1 MSWEYPVIAVTG
13 SSGAGTTTVKR
24 TFERMFAREDVHAAF
39 VDGDAFHR
47 YTRQEMARIFRE
59 EPERKDELSHFAVE
73 ANLLD
78 RLETLFQEYGDSGAG
93 TFRHYIHAEDKKM
106 IEAGYQVGT
115 FTEWQPLPTG
125 TDLLFY
131 EGLHG
136 GLVTSEVDIARH
148 VDLLVGVAPT
158 MNLEWIQK
166 IDRDMHARGY
176 TQEAVIDT
184 ILGRMDDYV
193 RYILPQFSRTHI
205 NFQRVPTVDT
215 SNPFE
220 VQDIPTDAESFVVI
234 RFRDPSTVDFP
245 YLLAMIQDAFMSRP
259 HTLVVPGSRL
269 SLAMELILGPLVRH
283 LLAQRRFR

>member
-1 MSWEYPVIAVTG
+1 MSREYPVIAVTG
-13 SSGAGTTTVKR
+13 SSGAGTTTVRR

-47 YTRQEMARIFRE
+47 YTRDELARMFRE
-59 EPERKDELSHFAVE
+59 EPERTDELSHFAVE

-78 RLETLFQEYGDSGAG
+78 RLEALLQEYGEQG
-93 TFRHYIHAEDKKM
+93 TGTYRHYIHAEDKRM
-106 IEAGYQVGT
+106 IEGGHKVGT
-115 FTEWQPLPTG
+115 FTDWQPLPCG

-136 GLVTSEVDIARH
+136 GLVTADLDIARH

-166 IDRDMHARGY
+166 IDRDTKLRGY
-176 TQEAVIDT
+176 SQEAVIDT
-184 ILGRMDDYV
+184 ILGRMHDYV
-193 RYILPQFSRTHI
+193 RYIQPQFSRTHI

-234 RFRDPSTVDFP
+234 RFRDPSAVDFP

-259 HTLVVPGSRL
+259 HTLVVPGSRMP
-269 SLAMELILGPLVRH
+269 LAMELILAPLVRH

>member
-1 MSWEYPVIAVTG
+1 MSREYPVIAVTG
-13 SSGAGTTTVKR
+13 SSGAGTTTVRR

-47 YTRQEMARIFRE
+47 YTKDELARIFRE

-78 RLETLFQEYGDSGAG
+78 RLEALFQEYGEHG
-93 TFRHYIHAEDKKM
+93 TGTYRHYVHAEDRRLV
-106 IEAGYQVGT
+106 EGGHQVGT
-115 FTEWQPLPTG
+115 FTDWQSLPCG

-136 GLVTSEVDIARH
+136 GLVTADHDIARH

-166 IDRDMHARGY
+166 IDRDTKLRGY
-176 TQEAVIDT
+176 SQEAVIDT
-184 ILGRMDDYV
+184 ILGRMHDYV
-193 RYILPQFSRTHI
+193 RYIQPQFSRSHI

-220 VQDIPTDAESFVVI
+220 VQDIPTDAESFVVV

-269 SLAMELILGPLVRH
+269 SLAMELILGPLVRQ
-283 LLAQRRFR
+283 LLSQRRFR

>member
-1 MSWEYPVIAVTG
+1 MSREYPIIAVTG
-13 SSGAGTTTVKR
+13 SSGAGTTTVRR
-24 TFERMFAREDVHAAF
+24 TFERMFTREDVHAAT

-47 YTRQEMARIFRE
+47 YTKDELARIFRE
-59 EPERKDELSHFAVE
+59 EPERTDELSHFAVE

-78 RLETLFQEYGDSGAG
+78 RLETLFQEYGDQGAG
-93 TFRHYIHAEDKKM
+93 TFRHYIHAEDKRM
-106 IEAGYQVGT
+106 IEQGHQVGT
-115 FTEWQPLPTG
+115 FTDWQPLPSG

-136 GLVTSEVDIARH
+136 GLVTPDHDIARH

-166 IDRDMHARGY
+166 IDRDTKLRGY
-176 TQEAVIDT
+176 SQEAVIDT
-184 ILGRMDDYV
+184 ILGRMHDYV
-193 RYILPQFSRTHI
+193 RYIQPQFSRTHI

-259 HTLVVPGSRL
+259 HTLVVPGARMP
-269 SLAMELILGPLVRH
+269 LAMELILGPLVRH

>member
-1 MSWEYPVIAVTG
+1 MSREYPIIAVTG
-13 SSGAGTTTVKR
+13 SSGAGTTTVRR
-24 TFERMFAREDVHAAF
+24 TFERMLAREDVHAAF

-47 YTRQEMARIFRE
+47 YSRAELAEILRRQ
-59 EPERKDELSHFAVE
+59 PERTSELSHFAVE

-78 RLETLFQEYGDSGAG
+78 RLEELFLEYGDTGNG
-93 TFRHYIHAEDKKM
+93 TYRHYIHAEDKRMLECGHK
-106 IEAGYQVGT
+106 VGT
-115 FTEWQPLPTG
+115 FTDWQPLPFG

-136 GLVTSEVDIARH
+136 GLVTAEVDIARH

-166 IDRDMHARGY
+166 IDRDTKMRGY
-176 TQEAVIDT
+176 SQEAVIDT
-184 ILGRMDDYV
+184 ILGRMHDYV
-193 RYILPQFSRTHI
+193 RYIQPQFSRTHI

-234 RFRDPSTVDFP
+234 RFRDPSSVDFP
-245 YLLAMIQDAFMSRP
+245 YLLAMIQDSFMSRP
-259 HTLVVPGSRL
+259 HTLVVPGARM
-269 SLAMELILGPLVRH
+269 SLAMELILAPLVRH
-283 LLAQRRFR
+283 LLSQRRFR